1 METEGCSNRTGDI
14 MLRLNHFLMLFA
26 IGLSMAAGAP
36 APAAEPEFK
45 PFFGTYI
52 GKSISHIGE
61 GAGLSRRDL
70 TVVIKAKGK
79 GFIVDWTT
87 IIYKDLGKTK
97 RGHFVIDFKPTERKG
112 IYVGGTQKNLFGAMV
127 PANPVAGQPY
137 FWARIR
143 GNILEVFG
151 LHVND
156 AGNYEMQ
163 VYRRTLTANGMT
175 VKFERLR
182 DGKAQKTITG
192 VLTKVE

>member
-1 METEGCSNRTGDI
+1 METKGCSNRTGHI
-14 MLRLNHFLMLFA
+14 MPRLNHFLMLLTIVLL
-26 IGLSMAAGAP
+26 IGAGGP
-36 APAAEPEFK
+36 ALAAEPEFK

-61 GAGLSRRDL
+61 GAGLSPRDL
-70 TVVIKAKGK
+70 KVVIKAKDK

-87 IIYKDLGKTK
+87 IIYKDLGKSK

-127 PANPVAGQPY
+127 PADPANGQPY

-143 GNILEVFG
+143 GKTLEVFG

-156 AGNYEMQ
+156 AGNYEIQ
-163 VYRRTLTANGMT
+163 VYQRTLTANGMT
-175 VKFERLR
+175 LKFERLR
-182 DGKAQKTITG
+182 DGKAQKTISG
-192 VLTKVE
+192 VLTKIE